1 MYSVF
6 LETVINILKSKI
18 IYLQD
23 KFTELDAVIENI
35 EGDYIIRPSFNFGV
49 DELTTNLRETEV
61 DCIFTLQIF
70 SPHDSNF
77 DIVELATAIKKN
89 IYMITGQTIN
99 DKLFLIKTVDLIKTS
114 DSAFRSINVQFRVNI
129 L

>member
-1 MYSVF
+1 MYSVY

-18 IYLQD
+18 NYLQD
-23 KFTELDAVIENI
+23 KFTELDAVIENV

-49 DELTTNLRETEV
+49 DELTTNLRQTEI
-61 DCIFTLQIF
+61 DCVFTLQIF
-70 SPHDSNF
+70 SNHNSNF

-89 IYMITGQTIN
+89 IYMITGKVIN
-99 DKLFLIKTVDLIKTS
+99 NKLFLIKTVDLIKNY
-114 DSAFRSINVQFRVNI
+114 DSNYRSINIQFKVNI